1 MQFGW
6 CSPLYER
13 GDETEIHEEKIRP
26 VETRDCFTEFL
37 QFTFLHTLSKLE
49 NSLLNE
55 KTVILKV

>member
-37 QFTFLHTLSKLE
+37 QFIHTLSELE
-49 NSLLNE
+49 NSLLN
-55 KTVILKV
+55 KKQLF

>member
-26 VETRDCFTEFL
+26 VETRDCFTDFL
-37 QFTFLHTLSKLE
+37 QFVHTLSELE
-49 NSLLNE
+49 NSLLN
-55 KTVILKV
+55 KKQLF